1 MAIEVRLPELGENVE
16 GGDVVSVLVQPGDK
30 ITADQAILELE
41 TDKATVEVPAEAS
54 GTIQRVL
61 VSPGDHVKVGQ
72 PVLVLE
78 PDTAATG
85 GAAQKPTKGE
95 PASVPTKESQPAK
108 EPVVHAVSRPEPAAT
123 EGRLAAGGGES
134 DEAFPRE
141 SAGSAAVV
149 DFRLRKTGADKPRPV
164 PASPAVRRF
173 AREIGVDISR
183 VQGSGPKG
191 RITIEDVKAYSRSIR
206 TRSGEAAPVRVEL
219 PDFSRFGPVEREAFS
234 NVRRA
239 TAKHLAA
246 AWSQVVHVTN
256 HDRADVTN
264 LEEWRRA
271 KGAQVEAAGGKLTV
285 TVILL
290 KVVAAALRV
299 FPKFNASLDIDRQE
313 IVYKRYFH
321 VGVAVDTPRGLL
333 VPVIRDVDRKSL
345 VELAVELQAMAERAR
360 AGKVKPDE
368 LQGGCF
374 TITNLGGIGGT
385 SFTPVVN
392 FPEVA
397 ILGVSRSSM
406 EPVYVDGGFEARL
419 ILPLSLSY
427 DHRLIDG
434 ADAARFL
441 RWLCEA
447 LEDPWK
453 LFLGV

>member
-1 MAIEVRLPELGENVE
+1 MASEVRLPELGENVE

-41 TDKATVEVPAEAS
+41 TDKATVEVPAGAS

-85 GAAQKPTKGE
+85 GAAQEATKGE
-95 PASVPTKESQPAK
+95 PASERPKESQPAK
-108 EPVVHAVSRPEPAAT
+108 EPVVQPLSRPEPAT
-123 EGRLAAGGGES
+123 EERLTAGGGES
-134 DEAFPRE
+134 DVALPRGA
-141 SAGSAAVV
+141 AGSAAVV

-206 TRSGEAAPVRVEL
+206 TRPGGAAPARVEL
-219 PDFSRFGPVEREAFS
+219 PDFSRFGPVEREAFN

-239 TAKHLAA
+239 TAEHLAV

-299 FPKFNASLDIDRQE
+299 FPKFNASLDIDRKE
-313 IVYKRYFH
+313 IVYKRYCH

-441 RWLCEA
+441 RWVCEA